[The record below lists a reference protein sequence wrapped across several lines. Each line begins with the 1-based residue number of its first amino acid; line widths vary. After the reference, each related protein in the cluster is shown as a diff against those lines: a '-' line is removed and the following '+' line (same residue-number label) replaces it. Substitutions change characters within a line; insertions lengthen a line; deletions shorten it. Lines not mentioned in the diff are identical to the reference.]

1 MSELTKYE
9 AYKKKLEGICDENE
23 LVYRF
28 TKDKYPISLIIK
40 PSQDVSAQLT
50 LISRSDDEGVI
61 SSRATLVFAYRDGEL
76 DIRTTESF
84 AISDTLLNKLKNLY
98 KNMHACWV
106 QHFHRSIIEQ
116 GLLSSHIV
124 TNLAATDDASDENAP
139 DDELD
144 DAEMVPIEF
153 PDETDD
159 GEAEE

>member
-9 AYKKKLEGICDENE
+9 AYKKKLEGICDENDF
-23 LVYRF
+23 VYRF

-50 LISRSDDEGVI
+50 LISRTDEEGKI

-106 QHFHRSIIEQ
+106 QHFHRSITEQ
-116 GLLSSHIV
+116 GLLSSHIA
-124 TNLAATDDASDENAP
+124 TNLGASDDVSDESVPVDAIDDAD
-139 DDELD
+139 
-144 DAEMVPIEF
+144 MVPIEF
-153 PDETDD
+153 PGEGDD
-159 GEAEE
+159 GEE